1 MSNESA
7 VRSVLQY
14 IRDNLNEDLTL
25 EKIAK
30 ELNYSRFYIARAFAE
45 IRAVPYINTFRGG
58 GLRKR
63 RKSWYIQIYQLWKS
77 PVKPAIVPSRRL
89 RWPFTSCMDVRRRNI
104 E

>member
-30 ELNYSRFYIARAFAE
+30 ELNYSRFYIARVIRILAE
-45 IRAVPYINTFRGG
+45 STGKTEEELKADTDRDYYMSAAEALEYG
-58 GLRKR
+58 
-63 RKSWYIQIYQLWKS
+63 
-77 PVKPAIVPSRRL
+77 
-89 RWPFTSCMDVRRRNI
+89 
-104 E
+104 

>member
-30 ELNYSRFYIARAFAE
+30 DSI
-45 IRAVPYINTFRGG
+45 IPGSI
-58 GLRKR
+58 
-63 RKSWYIQIYQLWKS
+63 
-77 PVKPAIVPSRRL
+77 
-89 RWPFTSCMDVRRRNI
+89 
-104 E
+104 